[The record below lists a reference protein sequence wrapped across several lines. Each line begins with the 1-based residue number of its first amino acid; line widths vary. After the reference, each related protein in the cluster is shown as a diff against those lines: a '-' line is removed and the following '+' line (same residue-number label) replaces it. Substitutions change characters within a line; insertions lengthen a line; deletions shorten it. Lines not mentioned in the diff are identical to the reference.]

1 MAYDISDVELYQY
14 AEVTTWAATTKAF
27 TIVGPRGK
35 VGFVRDLMVQVT
47 TSMVGTTSVP
57 ELDVGI
63 SSGDFTYGRYRLGT
77 STATGYA
84 VGPYRASAEAIVG
97 NPPRLLNDY
106 TGHVVLDGGPLTSKG
121 IAGGSFGT
129 VVPQGRIPAS
139 GWAIT
144 NVIEGY
150 NGATTQNSSYSRIFV
165 NPLGLNATQ
174 PLKDLTVGMIVSIQS
189 VLGSTS
195 VNANAQAITT
205 MDTTNYQW
213 FEVNQSFSTAYTSGG
228 IVWLNTY
235 ITLLAN
241 GAASGAGG
249 GIPRVKIQWVGPETV

>member
-1 MAYDISDVELYQY
+1 MAYDISDVEMYEY
-14 AEVTTWAATTKAF
+14 AEVTTWAAATKAF

-77 STATGYA
+77 ATATGYNT
-84 VGPYRASAEAIVG
+84 GPYRASAEAIVG
-97 NPPRLLNDY
+97 NPPRLLSDY
-106 TGHVVLDGGPLTSKG
+106 ASHVVLDGGPLTSKG

-139 GWAIT
+139 GWQIV

-150 NGATTQNSSYSRIFV
+150 NGATTVNSSYSRIFV

-174 PLKDLTVGMIVSIQS
+174 PLKDLIAGNVVSIQS
-189 VLGSTS
+189 SGGATS
-195 VNANAQAITT
+195 INANSQAITT
-205 MDTTNYQW
+205 IDTVNYQW
-213 FEVNQSFSTAYTSGG
+213 FEVAQAFSTAYTSGG
-228 IVWLNTY
+228 IVWLNVY
-235 ITLLAN
+235 ISLVAN
-241 GAASGAGG
+241 GAGSGGGG
-249 GIPRVKIQWVGPETV
+249 GIPRVKIQWVGPQTV